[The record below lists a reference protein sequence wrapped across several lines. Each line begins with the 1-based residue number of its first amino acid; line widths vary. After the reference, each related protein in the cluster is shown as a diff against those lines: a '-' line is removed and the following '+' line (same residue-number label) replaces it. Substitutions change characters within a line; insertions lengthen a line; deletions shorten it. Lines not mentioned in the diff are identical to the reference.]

1 MTAYARDLSVTA
13 LYTSAAWTWGGLANA
28 ELFDH
33 PDARRVFRAVNTVL
47 TMTRPFTGVEAP
59 LPIALLHR
67 HTLIDVLI
75 RSSGTQRVLEL
86 AAGLSRR
93 GVTFSAD
100 AAIDYV
106 EIDRAPVV
114 DKKRQLL
121 ERTEAGRT
129 ALARPNFHLTAGDVE
144 AISLEAVCPPDG
156 RALWV
161 IAEGLMMY
169 LDADGQRAIG
179 RTVAERLVDAGGTFV
194 FDFVPPSEL
203 PQPGN
208 VGRGLGWVM
217 KQFTGGRGFARDERS
232 RDQVAADLVSC
243 GFDRVETI
251 EPRHVAEEWLLPHPD
266 APTQQLVFVAHVD
279 PNRSRGQA

>member
-1 MTAYARDLSVTA
+1 LNAHARDLSVTA

-47 TMTRPFTGVEAP
+47 SVTRPFTGIEAP

-67 HTLIDVLI
+67 HTLIDVLV
-75 RSSGTQRVLEL
+75 RSSSTKRILEL

-93 GVTFSAD
+93 GVTFSSD
-100 AAIDYV
+100 ATIDYV

-114 DKKRQLL
+114 AKKRELL
-121 ERTEAGRT
+121 ERTAVGRA
-129 ALARPNFHLTAGDVE
+129 ALARPNLRLTAGDVQTTSFD
-144 AISLEAVCPPDG
+144 ALCPPDG
-156 RALWV
+156 QALWV

-169 LDADGQRAIG
+169 LDADAQRAIG
-179 RTVAERLVDAGGTFV
+179 RAVAARLADAGGTFV

-203 PQPGN
+203 PRPGN
-208 VGRGLGWVM
+208 VGRSLGWVM
-217 KQFTGGRGFARDERS
+217 KRFTGGKGFAKDERS
-232 RDQVAADLVSC
+232 RDQIAADLVSC

-251 EPRHVAEEWLLPHPD
+251 EPRHVAEEWRLPHPD

-279 PNRSRGQA
+279 SNHSRGQA